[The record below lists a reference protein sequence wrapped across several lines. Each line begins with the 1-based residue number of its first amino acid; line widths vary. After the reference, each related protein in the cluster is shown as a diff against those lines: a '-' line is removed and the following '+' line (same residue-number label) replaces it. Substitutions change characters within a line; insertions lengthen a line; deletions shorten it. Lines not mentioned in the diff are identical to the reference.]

1 MGVIKSKMGT
11 IGSKMG
17 RKFEQKRK
25 AKWVKEKSKFGQGLI
40 ILLSMC
46 MHNLFA
52 CLPAGTIQVSSIP
65 EVIGDRVA
73 YIW

>member
-25 AKWVKEKSKFGQGLI
+25 AKWVKEK
-40 ILLSMC
+40 
-46 MHNLFA
+46 
-52 CLPAGTIQVSSIP
+52 
-65 EVIGDRVA
+65 E
-73 YIW
+73 IWSRPSYDKSGVWET

>member
-25 AKWVKEKSKFGQGLI
+25 AKWVKKKEFGQGL
-40 ILLSMC
+40 LDTVYPNS
-46 MHNLFA
+46 
-52 CLPAGTIQVSSIP
+52 
-65 EVIGDRVA
+65 
-73 YIW
+73 